1 MTLVSVQGFA
11 QIQRTAE
18 FNFSNPLGLNPA
30 ITPPSGNNEEIN
42 ITDKTFTNKDITID
56 FDLGN
61 KDWVLP
67 SIIYQYLD
75 WCYYLLSPSLP
86 TSEFEG
92 SCSTGCSVRKSL
104 FL

>member
-56 FDLGN
+56 FDLGKQGLGSTIYN
-61 KDWVLP
+61 FTNIWTGVTT
-67 SIIYQYLD
+67 II
-75 WCYYLLSPSLP
+75 
-86 TSEFEG
+86 SEFANK
-92 SCSTGCSVRKSL
+92 RI
-104 FL
+104 

>member
-56 FDLGN
+56 FDLGKQGLGSN
-61 KDWVLP
+61 IYNFTNIWTGVTT
-67 SIIYQYLD
+67 II
-75 WCYYLLSPSLP
+75 
-86 TSEFEG
+86 SEFANK
-92 SCSTGCSVRKSL
+92 RI
-104 FL
+104 

>member
-42 ITDKTFTNKDITID
+42 ITDKTFTNNDITID
-56 FDLGN
+56 FELGKQGLGSN
-61 KDWVLP
+61 
-67 SIIYQYLD
+67 IYNFTNI
-75 WCYYLLSPSLP
+75 WTGVTTYYLR
-86 TSEFEG
+86 
-92 SCSTGCSVRKSL
+92 V
-104 FL
+104 

>member
-42 ITDKTFTNKDITID
+42 ITDKTFTNNDITID
-56 FDLGN
+56 FELGKQGLGSN
-61 KDWVLP
+61 IYNFTNIWTGVTT
-67 SIIYQYLD
+67 II
-75 WCYYLLSPSLP
+75 
-86 TSEFEG
+86 SEFANK
-92 SCSTGCSVRKSL
+92 RI
-104 FL
+104 

>member
-1 MTLVSVQGFA
+1 MKKSLFAILMTLVSVQGFA

-56 FDLGN
+56 FDLGKQGLGSTIYN
-61 KDWVLP
+61 LPISGLVLLL
-67 SIIYQYLD
+67 II
-75 WCYYLLSPSLP
+75 
-86 TSEFEG
+86 SEFANK
-92 SCSTGCSVRKSL
+92 RI
-104 FL
+104 

>member
-18 FNFSNPLGLNPA
+18 FDFSNPLGLNPA
-30 ITPPSGNNEEIN
+30 ITPPSGNNAEIN

-61 KDWVLP
+61 QGLGSTIYHLP
-67 SIIYQYLD
+67 ISGLVF
-75 WCYYLLSPSLP
+75 LLI
-86 TSEFEG
+86 TSEFANK
-92 SCSTGCSVRKSL
+92 RI
-104 FL
+104 

>member
-1 MTLVSVQGFA
+1 MKKSLFAILMTLVSVQGFA

-56 FDLGN
+56 F
-61 KDWVLP
+61 VL
-67 SIIYQYLD
+67 LTA
-75 WCYYLLSPSLP
+75 C
-86 TSEFEG
+86 SEVQ
-92 SCSTGCSVRKSL
+92 S
-104 FL
+104 